1 MRITLATLEAYYN
14 MPLTTAAKQ
23 LKVSNTMLKKLCR
36 KYGIQRWPHRQIRSI
51 DKEVAKHQEARA
63 RATSMAEVTASEAR
77 IALLEKK
84 RVIVT
89 KTASCGLNASLRS
102 AIFMARPG
110 EIDAEQLFSSGKFC
124 ANCMFT
130 LLFYLVLLSAVSC
143 VHFFDSMHRDCCILR
158 VITAATCVLLILLS
172 VIHCLQVQ

>member
-1 MRITLATLEAYYN
+1 MRLRQSSREVSMRITLATLEAYYN

-110 EIDAEQLFSSGKFC
+110 EIDAEQLFSSGKC
-124 ANCMFT
+124 
-130 LLFYLVLLSAVSC
+130 
-143 VHFFDSMHRDCCILR
+143 
-158 VITAATCVLLILLS
+158 
-172 VIHCLQVQ
+172 